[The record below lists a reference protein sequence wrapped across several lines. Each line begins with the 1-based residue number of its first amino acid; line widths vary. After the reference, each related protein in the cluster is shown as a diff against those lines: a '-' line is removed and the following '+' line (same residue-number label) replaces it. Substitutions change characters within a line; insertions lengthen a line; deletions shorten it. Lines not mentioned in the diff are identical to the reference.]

1 MTASANSVHNNAV
14 HILPY
19 FKRNSLYEVVRTQIV
34 SLQLVCVYFFS
45 VGREV
50 QRGTLWHTYL
60 WSLRNKYSV
69 LDFAIDFLPLM

>member
-60 WSLRNKYSV
+60 WSLRNKYSA

>member
-34 SLQLVCVYFFS
+34 SLQLVCVYFFPA
-45 VGREV
+45 GREV
-50 QRGTLWHTYL
+50 QRGTLWHTTYAACVI
-60 WSLRNKYSV
+60 SIVCYT
-69 LDFAIDFLPLM
+69 LPLEFFPSL